1 MICLIFALTGLLY
14 FALSICVM
22 DALLAFARETEQ
34 IEKMLGRDDL
44 IFPDHKP
51 EHEN

>member
-1 MICLIFALTGLLY
+1 MIGLIFALTGLLY

-34 IEKMLGRDDL
+34 TDKHFGHDWL